1 MLHKY
6 DDTWLLN
13 MRKNIMISFVSDD
26 DLFERLVLKGGNAL
40 ELVYRVTKRP
50 SLDID
55 FSMADEFTAKEIP
68 EVKRKILKALSNTF
82 NKENL
87 EVFDLRFEEKPAPDK
102 RINPRGGGY
111 RISFKLIERNDVT
124 EDLDIDKKRR
134 RALHIAGTGTTFKV
148 DISKYEYCENKVK
161 KDIGG
166 FTVYVYSPE
175 MIVLEKMR
183 AICQQTEEY
192 RKQENSSRK
201 PRPRDFYD
209 IYMIC
214 EKMKLKLEKPDV
226 AEMLT
231 HIFDRKNV
239 SAELLISIE
248 KYREYHRNGFREL
261 LDTLPLRERD
271 ITYDEIF
278 GYTLNKMRVIYQNL
292 RGK

>member
-6 DDTWLLN
+6 DDIWLFN

-55 FSMADEFTAKEIP
+55 FSMADEFTTEEIP
-68 EVKRKILKALSNTF
+68 EVKGKILKALSNTF

-102 RINPRGGGY
+102 RTNPRGGGY
-111 RISFKLIERNDVT
+111 RISFKLIERSDVT

-214 EKMKLKLEKPDV
+214 EKMKLKLEKSDA
-226 AEMLT
+226 AEMLR

-239 SAELLISIE
+239 SAELLINIE

-278 GYTLNKMRVIYQNL
+278 DYTLNKMRAIYQSL